1 MKDPIKTR
9 LKDRIKDRALLVVV
23 AIVFSIGALFFWRW
37 AGNWGFL
44 LIQVNTYVLLLWTN
58 TNLQKRL
65 KESQARNQRL
75 TERLEAL
82 TGKTQMTANPGDPT
96 DVAPPSLA

>member
-23 AIVFSIGALFFWRW
+23 AIVFSIGAGFFWRW

-44 LIQVNTYVLLLWTN
+44 LLQVNTYVLLLWEN
-58 TNLQKRL
+58 TRLQKRL

-75 TERLEAL
+75 NERLETL
-82 TGKTQMTANPGDPT
+82 TGKTPMTAAPGDPME
-96 DVAPPSLA
+96 VAPPFLA